1 MGILTPY
8 LTYIKIALVV
18 AALSASGWAGHE
30 WTRRGYEADKARDL
44 SAAAATYEK
53 SVKAYEAKIV
63 ELEQNADEA
72 VGKYQSKVAA
82 LTTDNQKLSKDI
94 RNATKNQPA
103 CTFTSGFG
111 SVWNDSTN
119 RANGAGVPAGAENSE
134 GAASANGAATDITRE
149 SLLTNHDAV
158 MQMCGKWKTQLDS
171 IIEWDARI
179 K

>member
-8 LTYIKIALVV
+8 ITYVKIGAVV
-18 AALSASGWAGHE
+18 AAITVSGWAGHE
-30 WTRRGYEADKARDL
+30 WTRRGYEAKEAKYV
-44 SAAAATYEK
+44 SAAAAQYEE
-53 SVKAYEAKIV
+53 SVKVYEAKIV

-72 VGKYQSKVAA
+72 VGKMQSRVTA

-103 CTFTSGFG
+103 CTFTAGFG

-119 RANGAGVPAGAENSE
+119 RANGVSAGTENTES
-134 GAASANGAATDITRE
+134 AASANGAATDITRE

-158 MQMCGKWKTQLDS
+158 TQQCGKWKAQLDS
-171 IIEWDARI
+171 IIEWDSKI